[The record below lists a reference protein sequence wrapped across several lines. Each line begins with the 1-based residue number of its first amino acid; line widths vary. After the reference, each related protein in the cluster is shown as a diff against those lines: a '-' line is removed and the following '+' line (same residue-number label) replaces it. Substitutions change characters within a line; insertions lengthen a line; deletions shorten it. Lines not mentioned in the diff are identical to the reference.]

1 MYSAL
6 QRLNAAFFHG
16 VTVLFFCAVACNIN
30 VWFDTY
36 TVDKFALKEFT
47 LKAHE
52 EPVKFLR
59 YGPPNHIL
67 DADVALLRFDL
78 KVDLRQVWN
87 WNVKQLFVYITVE
100 YETDE
105 HPVNQ
110 VTVWDHIVSEK
121 ENAFIV
127 KQGAL
132 NKYSLMDHGHGLRN
146 RDITFYLN
154 WYVVPVSGALFV
166 QRGEGDRLRLPSAY
180 RQETRNR

>member
-6 QRLNAAFFHG
+6 QRLNASFFHG

-30 VWFDTY
+30 VWVDTY
-36 TVDKFALKEFT
+36 AYNKFELKEYQ
-47 LKAHE
+47 LRAHE

-78 KVDLRQVWN
+78 KVDLRPVWN

-110 VTVWDHIVSEK
+110 VTIWDHIVMEK
-121 ENAFIV
+121 ENALID

-132 NKYSLMDHGHGLRN
+132 NKYSLFDHGHGLRN
-146 RDITFYLN
+146 RDITFWLN
-154 WYVVPVSGALFV
+154 WYIVPVSGVLFS
-166 QRGEGDRLRLPSAY
+166 QHGEADRLRLPSSY
-180 RQETRNR
+180 KTEIRHN